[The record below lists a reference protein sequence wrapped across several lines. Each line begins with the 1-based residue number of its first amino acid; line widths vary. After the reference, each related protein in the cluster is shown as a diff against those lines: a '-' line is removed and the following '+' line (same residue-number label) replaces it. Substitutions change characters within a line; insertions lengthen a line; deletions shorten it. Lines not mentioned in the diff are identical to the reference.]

1 MLPTRALKPF
11 NLHSVHWNSA
21 LTFLFGHIALVEAA
35 RYILA
40 FTVASLHGRNKDSDS
55 VLSSPNKIASV
66 HNC

>member
-1 MLPTRALKPF
+1 MSPTCALKPF

-21 LTFLFGHIALVEAA
+21 FLFGHIALVEAA
-35 RYILA
+35 PYILA
-40 FTVASLHGRNKDSDS
+40 FTIASLHGRNKDSDS